1 MNPQEIKALMDDM
14 KQVQKGLKSLSTFAE
29 KAVKEIKT
37 DNLKDSD
44 LIKLSELQ
52 KESKKITDH
61 ILEQKKRFDEIS
73 KR

>member
-1 MNPQEIKALMDDM
+1 MNPQEIKALMNDM
-14 KQVQKGLKSLSTFAE
+14 KQVQKGLKSLSSFTE
-29 KAVKEIKT
+29 KAVKEIKVEE
-37 DNLKDSD
+37 LKDSD

-52 KESKKITDH
+52 KESKKITDQ